1 MSIYVIQ
8 LKGITGDKRT
18 TGHSIPDLGQTHV
31 KCDVFTE
38 ICPKNSYYDNR
49 THIRHQPTS
58 VLTLLT
64 ERTYHKTPV
73 CKKLWRNLH

>member
-1 MSIYVIQ
+1 MSIYVIK
-8 LKGITGDKRT
+8 LKGIMGDFT
-18 TGHSIPDLGQTHV
+18 DLGQMHV
-31 KCDVFTE
+31 KCNVFTE
-38 ICPKNSYYDNR
+38 ICPKSSCHNNR

-73 CKKLWRNLH
+73 CKQL

>member
-1 MSIYVIQ
+1 MSIYVIK

-18 TGHSIPDLGQTHV
+18 TGRSIPNLGQMHV

-38 ICPKNSYYDNR
+38 ICPKNSCYNNR
-49 THIRHQPTS
+49 THIRHQPIS

-64 ERTYHKTPV
+64 ERAYHKTPV
-73 CKKLWRNLH
+73 CKKL